1 MVKGT
6 LAIGFCIFVACAE
19 LGAQVKVSGIVKD
32 AETGRGLAHAFVIN
46 HRTQNGVFCDNGGK
60 FNIETKTNDSLLISL
75 TGYQFTKVLLSDSM
89 AKSSY
94 FVEVKLKVKPIALR
108 PFVVKAPKTFE
119 QIITDLAK
127 AEQLKPEATPLVN
140 AVESPITFLYDQ
152 FSKEGK
158 ARKKIAELR
167 AEDAKMELLREL
179 FTRYMVA
186 KIIDTD
192 ENELDDFIRFSG
204 LKNQYTTFDTE
215 YELVTYIKQRWAD
228 YKEYRGFGE

>member
-1 MVKGT
+1 MLKILFAFVLSV
-6 LAIGFCIFVACAE
+6 LANCAGI
-19 LGAQVKVSGIVKD
+19 LAQVKVAGIVKD

-60 FNIETKTNDSLLISL
+60 FSIETKANDSLLISL
-75 TGYQFTKVLLSDSM
+75 TGYQFTKVLLSDSV
-89 AKSSY
+89 AKASY
-94 FVEVKLKVKPIALR
+94 YVEVQLRVKPVALR

-119 QIITDLAK
+119 QIITELAK

-215 YELVTYIKQRWAD
+215 YELVTYVKQRWAD
-228 YKEYRGFGE
+228 YKEYRGFGH

>member
-1 MVKGT
+1 
-6 LAIGFCIFVACAE
+6 

>member
-1 MVKGT
+1 MVKKA
-6 LAIGFCIFVACAE
+6 LAIGFCIIVACE
-19 LGAQVKVSGIVKD
+19 GLLAQVKVSGIVKD

-46 HRTQNGVFCDNGGK
+46 HRTQNGVFCDNGGR
-60 FNIETKTNDSLLISL
+60 FSIETKATDSLLVSL
-75 TGYQFTKVLLSDSM
+75 IGYQFSKIILSDSA

-94 FVEVKLKVKPIALR
+94 TVEVKLRVKPLALK
-108 PFVVKAPKTFE
+108 PFVVKAPKTYE
-119 QIITDLAK
+119 QILAELAK
-127 AEQLKPEATPLVN
+127 AEQLNPEATPLVN
-140 AVESPITFLYDQ
+140 AIESPITFLYDQ

-158 ARKKIAELR
+158 ARKKIAELQ

-215 YELVTYIKQRWAD
+215 YELVTYVKQRWAD
-228 YKEYRGFGE
+228 YKAYRGIQD

>member
-1 MVKGT
+1 MRNALILLSICLIHT
-6 LAIGFCIFVACAE
+6 LSLI
-19 LGAQVKVSGIVKD
+19 AQVKVSGVVKD

-60 FNIETKTNDSLLISL
+60 FNIETKANDSLLVSL
-75 TGYQFTKVLLSDSM
+75 IGYQFSKIILSDSV
-89 AKSSY
+89 AKSTY
-94 FVEVKLKVKPIALR
+94 NVEVKLRIKPVALK
-108 PFVVKAPKTFE
+108 PFIVKAPKTFE
-119 QIITDLAK
+119 QIITELAK
-127 AEQLKPEATPLVN
+127 AEQLKPESTPLVN

-158 ARKKIAELR
+158 ARKEIAELR

-215 YELVTYIKQRWAD
+215 YELVTYVNQRWAD
-228 YKEYRGFGE
+228 YKEYRGISD

>member
-1 MVKGT
+1 MVKKA
-6 LAIGFCIFVACAE
+6 LAIGFCIIVACAG
-19 LGAQVKVSGIVKD
+19 LFAQVKVSGIVKD

-46 HRTQNGVFCDNGGK
+46 HRTQNGVFCDNSGK
-60 FNIETKTNDSLLISL
+60 FNIETKTNDSLLVSL
-75 TGYQFTKVLLSDSM
+75 TGYQFTKVILSDSTV
-89 AKSSY
+89 KSQY
-94 FVEVKLKVKPIALR
+94 YVEVKLRLKPIALR

-119 QIITDLAK
+119 QIITELAK

-167 AEDAKMELLREL
+167 AEDAKMELMREL

-204 LKNQYTTFDTE
+204 LKNKYTTFDTE
-215 YELVTYIKQRWAD
+215 YELVSYVKQRWAD
-228 YKEYRGFGE
+228 YKEYRGMGE